1 MLVISEKEIRLMSM
15 DVMRESFEEIE
26 DTIGER

>member
-1 MLVISEKEIRLMSM
+1 MVISEKEIWWMSIGAKKERL
-15 DVMRESFEEIE
+15 EEIE